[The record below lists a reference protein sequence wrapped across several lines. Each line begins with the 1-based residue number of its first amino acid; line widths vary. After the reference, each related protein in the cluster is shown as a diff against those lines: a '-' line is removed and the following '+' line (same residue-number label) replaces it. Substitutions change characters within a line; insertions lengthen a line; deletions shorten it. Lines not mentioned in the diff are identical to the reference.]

1 MANRDNSKKQGLPS
15 FVSALL
21 GAIVGGILVYVLTTT
36 ISVKSNDQKASNEP
50 SKQIEEVE
58 NASKANNNKKIE
70 IKENESMES
79 VVVKK
84 SIDSVVGITTV
95 SKVVKNT
102 FFGPQSGYAEG
113 VGSGSIVSKDGYIVT
128 NSHVVSDG
136 DVNEINV
143 LFSDG
148 SKAPAKLVWNDATL
162 DLAVVKVDKENLP
175 VMELGDS
182 DEVGVGDRVVAIG
195 NPLGL
200 ELQSTVTSGII
211 SGLNRTVSFNTG
223 AQMDGLMQ
231 TDAAINAGN
240 SGGALLN
247 AKGEQIAIN
256 TAKAGNSDGIGFA
269 IPINIVKP
277 VIDQIKQNGK
287 FNSVYL
293 GITGQSLDYFLQ
305 YPQINLGDLKDK
317 KGVVVASVFDDN
329 DLLKKGD
336 LITAID
342 GNEVTD
348 MISLKKQLL
357 NYKVGDS
364 AKITVYRDG
373 KTMDIDFTFTLDSS
387 KVDQYKQANP
397 DNKIENNDKKERGL
411 NPFFNLP

>member
-182 DEVGVGDRVVAIG
+182 DKVGVGDRVVAIG